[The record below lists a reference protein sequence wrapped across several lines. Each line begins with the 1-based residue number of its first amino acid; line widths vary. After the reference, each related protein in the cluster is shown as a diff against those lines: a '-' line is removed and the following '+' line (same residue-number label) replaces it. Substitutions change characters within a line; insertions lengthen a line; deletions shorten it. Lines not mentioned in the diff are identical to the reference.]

1 MANNTTRPF
10 NPDALP
16 TSSIRK
22 IRARI
27 GGGALVWRYTVLVPV
42 EETQPGKPA
51 RGLASFDDLAILE
64 RVLAAHFRGVTVLPT
79 VPGYGLRRGRLEM
92 NRSIPY
98 VVYVAPL
105 TEGEEYLHVLKKE
118 LQDALDQ
125 ETVLVERQEVWIL

>member
-1 MANNTTRPF
+1 LPSNNTTRPF

-42 EETQPGKPA
+42 EETRPGKPA

-64 RVLAAHFRGVTVLPT
+64 RVLAAHFRGVTV
-79 VPGYGLRRGRLEM
+79 V
-92 NRSIPY
+92 
-98 VVYVAPL
+98 
-105 TEGEEYLHVLKKE
+105 
-118 LQDALDQ
+118 Q
-125 ETVLVERQEVWIL
+125 ETVWNGKRYGFFE